1 MSVLLIHLPS
11 DDVQRIASG
20 ELTATPAVRQAC
32 TDALGLAT
40 HESRLAVAR
49 RRSAWELGD
58 PSWADLVLDAYLDPE
73 TATDELDAVDAP
85 SAEEVASRG
94 Q

>member
-1 MSVLLIHLPS
+1 VSVLLIHLPT
-11 DDVQRIASG
+11 DDVQRIAAG

-32 TDALGLAT
+32 TEALGMHT
-40 HESRLAVAR
+40 HEHRLAVAR

-73 TATDELDAVDAP
+73 TATDELDAADAP
-85 SAEEVASRG
+85 PADEVTPGGA
-94 Q
+94 